1 MWKDILILL
10 TAVIIGSVSLFVT
23 LNEWDASNYSHPSVG
38 SFSLLAVI
46 MFLSFGGITTIL
58 IIIGNFFKN
67 TISHIID
74 DVLYQMWIAIVFAMS
89 CYVWVTAITNQRII
103 NACGNVL
110 TLGAPV
116 DINQTCVDNCDG
128 TRVVEHHRLPFL
140 TQDATFVNGSPEC
153 SPWFSE
159 NKHVI
164 QQIMTSETI
173 VFVGFATHILTVAAA
188 ALIDR
193 KKVKCSVLLIVDIVT
208 CLSVGCITIVP
219 NGYYS
224 AYNLGGTL
232 RFLGL
237 LHFIVPLEKKCQTKQ
252 LVGCLI
258 VLKLMF
264 VTLSA
269 AALMF
274 VAEKPC
280 QALQDNCDQQFDNF
294 GNTVYF
300 IFVTLSTVGY
310 GDMSPKTDMGK
321 VAIVFIIMTSISY
334 LPNIISEVLEM
345 CRKNPIHDRLDNMH
359 ADIKQVGFHMHGGTN
374 KKRPKNR
381 LIRAIKRRHTINAL
395 EHKK

>member
-1 MWKDILILL
+1 M
-10 TAVIIGSVSLFVT
+10 TSQT
-23 LNEWDASNYSHPSVG
+23 
-38 SFSLLAVI
+38 
-46 MFLSFGGITTIL
+46 
-58 IIIGNFFKN
+58 
-67 TISHIID
+67 
-74 DVLYQMWIAIVFAMS
+74 IVFA
-89 CYVWVTAITNQRII
+89 
-103 NACGNVL
+103 
-110 TLGAPV
+110 
-116 DINQTCVDNCDG
+116 
-128 TRVVEHHRLPFL
+128 
-140 TQDATFVNGSPEC
+140 
-153 SPWFSE
+153 
-159 NKHVI
+159 
-164 QQIMTSETI
+164 
-173 VFVGFATHILTVAAA
+173 GFATHILTVAAA
-188 ALIDR
+188 SLIDR

-224 AYNLGGTL
+224 AYNIGGTL

-237 LHFIVPLEKKCQTKQ
+237 LHFIVPLEKNCQTKQ

-294 GNTVYF
+294 GNTLYF

-345 CRKNPIHDRLDNMH
+345 CRKNPIHDRLDDMH

-381 LIRAIKRRHTINAL
+381 LVQAIKRRRT
-395 EHKK
+395 KVTQ